1 GVITFSPPKITVRTG
16 PRISTIF
23 RLVQGGR
30 LPATKTTR
38 SATRR
43 STPDK
48 ANGVGRTATEQPS
61 PGNGTESEVLEEILD
76 ALVAARDGDFSR
88 RLSRRRRGLLG
99 EIAAAYNELVSMN
112 ASMEKELGRM
122 RRVIG
127 REGRMDQRASLGAAG
142 GGWNSSVES
151 LNALIDDLVRPT
163 TEVASVLEAVA
174 DGDLD
179 RKMALTI
186 EGQPVKGE
194 FLRIGT
200 TVNTMVDQLS
210 SFADEVTRVAREVG
224 TEGKL

>member
-1 GVITFSPPKITVRTG
+1 
-16 PRISTIF
+16 
-23 RLVQGGR
+23 
-30 LPATKTTR
+30 
-38 SATRR
+38 
-43 STPDK
+43 
-48 ANGVGRTATEQPS
+48 
-61 PGNGTESEVLEEILD
+61 VLEEILD

-142 GGWNSSVES
+142 GGWNASVES

-200 TVNTMVDQLS
+200 TVNTMVLRGRGHARSARGGHRGQ
-210 SFADEVTRVAREVG
+210 ARRPGRGEGRVGHLARAHRVG
-224 TEGKL
+224 ERHGVEPHRPGAEHLARGSGGRAR